1 MANILTT
8 LVERQSRK
16 YSDRAAIY
24 RRTPEGQ
31 WLPYSW
37 TELSNM
43 VDQAACALEIFGLK
57 EEQRIA
63 VFSQNDPDIIVT
75 DLAAFAN
82 RAVPVSI
89 YATSSPQL
97 V

>member
-1 MANILTT
+1 
-8 LVERQSRK
+8 
-16 YSDRAAIY
+16 
-24 RRTPEGQ
+24 
-31 WLPYSW
+31 
-37 TELSNM
+37 M
-43 VDQAACALEIFGLK
+43 VDQAACALEILGLK

-89 YATSSPQL
+89 YATSSPQQVEYIVNDSNAEIL
-97 V
+97 FTGTQEQYHIARKACVRSSHSAK